1 MKVVFTSQFKEETG
15 GGAGRVAH
23 ELAQSFAKSHQ
34 TAIIYPAQETGLQ
47 TTKHG
52 LKSFG
57 VKSAEQKDIHFPN
70 LSQKTV
76 KEIFN
81 FLNDFQP
88 DVIHAHDPV
97 LLGLIGQIW
106 AKMNLVPF
114 VHTAHIL
121 PSKALEFGTNEALN
135 IKIIPESFSEAIT
148 KRILSD
154 FYKNCDALI
163 ALNQIAA
170 ESIRQ
175 FNYKGKIFMIPN
187 GRNLE
192 KYRSL
197 NFPDIKQKQKTLIFI
212 GYLAER
218 KNQDFL
224 IKVMKFLPKNYQ
236 LQLLGTPL
244 NPNFADKLKKYCQDN
259 NLDNVKFLGK
269 VDHDKIPHYLSNSHL
284 FVSASKKEVQSLAV
298 IESLASGTPVLGLSN
313 ETIDQLINKDVGYKL
328 DINTSPQEFAQKI
341 QRVCQL
347 SDQEYKNLCQN
358 AQDRVSK
365 LSWSNIVKKT
375 TLAYQKLI
383 VQKPTPTQKQKNT
396 LINLTTKV
404 TTGKTKDFLINK
416 INQLQ
421 SRTKK
426 PFPKTSKKLKGI
438 SRIPGSTWLISG
450 ITMLIS
456 SLGYFFLKNKKS
468 K

>member
-34 TAIIYPAQETGLQ
+34 TAIIYPASKTGLQ
-47 TTKHG
+47 TKKHG

-135 IKIIPESFSEAIT
+135 IKIIPESFSEAVT

-154 FYKNCDALI
+154 FYKNCDALV
-163 ALNQIAA
+163 ALNQTAA
-170 ESIRQ
+170 KSIRQ
-175 FNYKGKIFMIPN
+175 FNYQGRVFIIPN
-187 GRNLE
+187 GRNLK
-192 KYRSL
+192 KYKSTS
-197 NFPDIKQKQKTLIFI
+197 FPDIKQKQKNLIFV
-212 GYLAER
+212 GYLTER

-224 IKVMKFLPKNYQ
+224 IKAMKFLPKNYH

-244 NPNFADKLKKYCQDN
+244 NPNFAIKLKKYCQDN
-259 NLDNVKFLGK
+259 NLDNVNFLGK
-269 VDHDKIPHYLSNSHL
+269 VDHNKVPQHLSNAHL

-298 IESLASGTPVLGLSN
+298 IEALASGTPVLGLPN
-313 ETIDQLINKDVGYKL
+313 ETIDQLVNEDVGYKL
-328 DINTSPQEFAQKI
+328 DKHTSPQQFAQKI
-341 QRVCQL
+341 QQLCQL
-347 SDQEYKNLCQN
+347 PEEEYLSLCQN
-358 AQDRVSK
+358 AQESVSK

-375 TLAYQKLI
+375 ALAYQKLI
-383 VQKPTPTQKQKNT
+383 DQKPIPSQKQKNT
-396 LINLTTKV
+396 LINLTSKV
-404 TTGKTKDFLINK
+404 TSGKTKDFLINK

-421 SRTKK
+421 NRTKK
-426 PFPKTSKKLKGI
+426 PFPKTSKKIKGI

-450 ITMLIS
+450 ITMIIS
-456 SLGYFFLKNKKS
+456 SLGYFFLKNKSS